1 MGGAEQW
8 LEQMKRW
15 AVAGVS
21 TELQTLIHDYLIEY
35 NIR

>member
-1 MGGAEQW
+1 MGGAEQ